1 MALSEKQFNI
11 LKTVITEKN
20 QTQRKLA
27 KKSQISLG
35 EVNTILKDF
44 KLKELVDSDNNITEA
59 GMRTLQPYHV
69 DNAIIMAAG
78 MGTRFAPLSYEKP
91 KALLKV
97 KGEVMIERQIRQL
110 QAAGIKDITVVVGYM
125 KEKMYYL
132 ADNFNVNIVVNE
144 DYYRY
149 NNTSTLMHVLDKLS
163 NTYICSSDDY
173 FTENVFEPYVYR
185 SYYSAVYAVGPT
197 DEYCMTCARDGRIKN
212 VTVGGKDSWYM
223 FGHVYWDKD
232 FSTKFKEILK
242 REYDQPLTKSQLWE
256 DLYMRHINE
265 LDLYI
270 KKYPNSVIKEF
281 DSLDELRAFDKD
293 YIENVDSKIFKNI
306 ESVLHCDDRD
316 INHIIPIKTG
326 LTNTSFHF
334 DCKGKSYVYRQPG
347 LGTEKYINRASEAAT
362 MKIAKKYDLD
372 DTFIYM
378 DPKEGWKISHF
389 IKDTRTL
396 DYSNKEQVE
405 QALHI
410 VRKLHTCGEKT
421 IYDFNIWDEIDKF
434 YKTLHESKRDDFEGA
449 QELKETMDQIRTLVE
464 ADNVP
469 KCLCHCDCYNPNFL
483 IDKDDKMY
491 LIDWEYSGMAD
502 PAVDI
507 GTFVACSPY
516 DMDQADSVVET
527 YLGYKPDKKELRH
540 FIGYIAILSYY
551 WFVWSLYQES
561 IGKPVGSWQYKWYTA
576 ARKYGKRALSLYEEK

>member
-1 MALSEKQFNI
+1 MGLNRKQFDL
-11 LKTVITEKN
+11 LKVLTVNKN
-20 QTQRKLA
+20 QTQRELA
-27 KKSQISLG
+27 KISQISLG
-35 EVNTILKDF
+35 EVNSILKDF
-44 KLKELVDSDNNITEA
+44 KFKELVDNNNNITDA
-59 GMRTLQPYHV
+59 GVKTLQPYHV
-69 DNAIIMAAG
+69 NNAIIMAAG

-110 QAAGIKDITVVVGYM
+110 QEAGISDITVVVGYM

-132 ADNFNVNIVVNE
+132 ADKFNVNIVVNE

-149 NNTSTLMHVLDKLS
+149 NNTSTLMCVLDKLN

-197 DEYCMTCARDGRIKN
+197 DEYCMTTARDGRIKK
-212 VTVGGKDSWYM
+212 VTVGGSDSWYM

-232 FSTKFKEILK
+232 FSAKFKEILK
-242 REYDQPLTKSQLWE
+242 KEYDQPLTKSQLWE
-256 DLYMRHINE
+256 DLYMRHIKE

-281 DSLDELRAFDKD
+281 DSLDELRDFDKD

-306 ESVLHCDDRD
+306 ESVLHCKASD

-347 LGTEKYINRASEAAT
+347 LGTDKYINRASEAAT
-362 MKIAKKYDLD
+362 MQIARKYDLD

-378 DPKEGWKISHF
+378 NPKEGWKISHY
-389 IKDTRTL
+389 IKDARTL
-396 DYSNKEQVE
+396 DYSNEKQVE

-410 VRKLHTCGEKT
+410 VRKLHTCGERT
-421 IYDFNIWDEIDKF
+421 PYDFNIWDEIDKF
-434 YKTLHESKRDDFEGA
+434 YKVLHESKRDDFEGLE
-449 QELKETMDQIRTLVE
+449 ELKDMMARLRTLVDK
-464 ADNVP
+464 DNVA

-483 IDKDDKMY
+483 IDKDDNMY

-516 DMDQADSVVET
+516 NMQQADHVIEI
-527 YLGYKPDKKELRH
+527 YLGRKPKEEELRH

-561 IGKPVGSWQYKWYTA
+561 IGKPVGSWQYSWYTA
-576 ARKYGKRALSLYEEK
+576 TKKYGKRAMSLYGEK